1 MKIYTALLKADAEPV
16 LVREGFSWGAL
27 IFGPLW
33 LAAHRAWIA
42 AAISLAACVLIA
54 RPGPRTGRRHPAGG
68 LALILGLTGN
78 DLRRWALENRGYLLV
93 HVLAA
98 RSARRGLHAPAD
110 LPPRS
115 RRPLPPGAGMMRIAR

>member
-27 IFGPLW
+27 ILGPVW
-33 LAAHRAWIA
+33 LAAHRAWVA
-42 AAISLAACVLIA
+42 AALSLAAAVLIA
-54 RPGPRTGRRHPAGG
+54 VLVPRPASVILELG

-78 DLRRWALENRGYLLV
+78 DLRRWALESRGYLLI

-98 RSARRGLHAPAD
+98 INAD
-110 LPPRS
+110 DAFTRLLV
-115 RRPLPPGAGMMRIAR
+115 RRPELGDRFRPEPA

>member
-27 IFGPLW
+27 ILGPVW
-33 LAAHRAWIA
+33 LAVHRAWIA
-42 AAISLAACVLIA
+42 AALSLAAAILIA
-54 RPGPRTGRRHPAGG
+54 ALMPRPASIILDLG

-78 DLRRWALENRGYLLV
+78 DLRRWALESRGYLLI

-98 RSARRGLHAPAD
+98 INADDAFTRLLAHRPELGDRFRPEPA
-110 LPPRS
+110 
-115 RRPLPPGAGMMRIAR
+115 